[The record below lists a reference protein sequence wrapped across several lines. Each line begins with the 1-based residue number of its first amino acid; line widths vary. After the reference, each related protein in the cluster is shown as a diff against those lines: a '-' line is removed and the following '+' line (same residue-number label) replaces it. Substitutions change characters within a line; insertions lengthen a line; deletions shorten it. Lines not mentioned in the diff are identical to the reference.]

1 MASDGF
7 EFSGQGR
14 LQRIDTFM
22 TKAGKSILTLIIEVQ
37 GQYPQ
42 LVPIKVFGR
51 LADCASDWH
60 PGDVLSISG
69 RLGGRDWNG
78 RVFGDIVANIVDVV
92 SSGGQQSAGGK
103 AQHREER
110 AQGSVPENEAP
121 DIDSVPF

>member
-14 LQRIDTFM
+14 LQRVDIFT

-51 LADCASDWH
+51 LADSANDWQE
-60 PGDVLSISG
+60 GDVLSVSG

-103 AQHREER
+103 AQHREEHHITD
-110 AQGSVPENEAP
+110 PELTNSNDDS
-121 DIDSVPF
+121 DIPF